1 MNGDVNINRDLIRD
15 SDENNFMNDVISASK
30 EQPII
35 VDFWAPWCGPC
46 RQLGPALEKLVLKRG
61 GRIKMIKINVDEN
74 QALAGQMRIQSI
86 PAVYAFVDGKPVDG
100 FMGALPDSQLE
111 AFLDK
116 LDPEENV
123 LVSEFDAVL
132 LAASEAFKA
141 ADYGSAAE
149 LYATALNMQ
158 THNVEAIAGLTY
170 SRLKLGDISGAKA
183 TLEICP
189 DDQRSNSLIRQAQ
202 AAIEL
207 AKSPC
212 EASNIAVLIEKLG
225 AEPKNLD
232 ARFELSAAYH
242 ATGERELALDE
253 LLFII
258 SAEKDWRNGAAK
270 DQLLKYFEAWGASD
284 ELTISGRRRLSS
296 LLFR

>member
-1 MNGDVNINRDLIRD
+1 MNGDVNINSDLIRD

-61 GRIKMIKINVDEN
+61 GRIKMVKINVDEN

-86 PAVYAFVDGKPVDG
+86 PAVYAFVDGKPVNG

-116 LDPEENV
+116 LDPEKNV

-158 THNVEAIAGLTY
+158 THNVEAIAGLTF

-189 DDQRSNSLIRQAQ
+189 DEQRSNSLIRQAQ

-207 AKSPC
+207 ANSSC